1 MVKLL
6 ERLSWPLLTRV
17 EPSSYALGALG
28 CRSLQK
34 EVVEACGHFSLIS
47 FIASACGLPL
57 P

>member
-17 EPSSYALGALG
+17 EPSSYALGVLG